1 MNLDLVVS
9 NDFYDGFQEE
19 CIDYGPSFKGMP
31 MWTQF
36 GKIEDSQTL
45 EGVIKPK
52 KLKKV
57 STVTTDDDKKF
68 ILTAKEVK
76 TIKEIILAFPT
87 QVRSDVFKEIQNSKG
102 LTSVV
107 KRSKIDSIDDN
118 VLIDIWKEMN
128 AR

>member
-1 MNLDLVVS
+1 MNLVVS

-57 STVTTDDDKKF
+57 STVTTDDNKKF
-68 ILTAKEVK
+68 VLNAKEVK

-87 QVRSDVFKEIQNSKG
+87 VIRSEVFENIQNEKG
-102 LTSVV
+102 LKALIKSKNV
-107 KRSKIDSIDDN
+107 KGITDDL
-118 VLIDIWKEMN
+118 LIEIWNEMN
-128 AR
+128 RKE

>member
-57 STVTTDDDKKF
+57 MTVTTDDNKKF
-68 ILTAKEVK
+68 ILSAREVK

-107 KRSKIDSIDDN
+107 KWSKIDSVSDN
-118 VLIDIWKEMN
+118 VLIEIWKEMN

>member
-1 MNLDLVVS
+1 
-9 NDFYDGFQEE
+9 
-19 CIDYGPSFKGMP
+19 

-57 STVTTDDDKKF
+57 STVTTDDNKKF

-107 KRSKIDSIDDN
+107 KWSKIDSVSDN
-118 VLIDIWKEMN
+118 VLIEIWKEMN

>member
-1 MNLDLVVS
+1 MNYIVDS
-9 NDFYDGFQEE
+9 NFYDGFQEE
-19 CIDYGPSFKGMP
+19 CMDYGPSFKGMP

-57 STVTTDDDKKF
+57 MTVTTDDNKKF

-107 KRSKIDSIDDN
+107 KWSKIDSVSDN
-118 VLIDIWKEMN
+118 VLIEIWKEMN